1 MLRNKY
7 VLAGVGGLLILVL
20 IYNIAF
26 FSRRG
31 KGTDRPAAVPVT
43 AEKGDGGG
51 TSPAF
56 AQSPESG
63 AASEWRRDPFWYP
76 AGSSNSAPPSGR
88 KAPGLHLEA
97 TMAEGGK
104 VYAIIN
110 GDIVGIGERSNG
122 YVVAEIGDQFVKL
135 KGPGGIKTLKLAGD
149 SGEKE

>member
-1 MLRNKY
+1 MPRNKY
-7 VLAGVGGLLILVL
+7 VLAGVGGLLIIVL

-31 KGTDRPAAVPVT
+31 KGADRPASVPVT
-43 AEKGDGGG
+43 AEKGAGGSA
-51 TSPAF
+51 SPALE
-56 AQSPESG
+56 QSLESG
-63 AASEWRRDPFWYP
+63 AAREWRRDPFWYP
-76 AGSSNSAPPSGR
+76 GGRPRSAPPSAG

-104 VYAIIN
+104 AYAIIN
-110 GDIVGIGERSNG
+110 GDIVGTGERFNG